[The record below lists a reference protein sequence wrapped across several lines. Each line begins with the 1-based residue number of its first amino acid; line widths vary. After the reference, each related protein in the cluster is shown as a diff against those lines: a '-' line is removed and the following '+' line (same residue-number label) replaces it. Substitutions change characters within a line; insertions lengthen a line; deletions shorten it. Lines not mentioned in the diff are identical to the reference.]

1 MVYKAIY
8 LSLIICFLIVQGKDF
23 GALKIGFRSGN
34 KSKEVK
40 EVYISFVNLIAASF
54 DALPTHSAMSE

>member
-1 MVYKAIY
+1 M
-8 LSLIICFLIVQGKDF
+8 QGKDF